1 MDHRTDIFNSQR
13 KRLMGIAWRMLGSH
27 ADAQDV
33 LQDAW
38 LRWNESD
45 TESLRSPQA
54 WLVTIVT
61 RLAIDR
67 LRAARAEREH
77 YAGFWLPE
85 PLVEVSPPT
94 PQQQLER
101 ADEVSVAFLTML
113 EQLAPEERAAFLLR
127 QVFDADYAEVA
138 QVLGKSEAACRQL
151 VHRAGERLKE
161 GRPRRAV
168 NRETHLRLLGAF
180 AEAATRGDMAAI
192 RALLAEDAQLVSDG
206 GGKVRAFTQVM
217 RGGQRLAQLYYAV
230 ARRNGAAMRIEQVWV
245 NGVPGLA
252 RFVNGALE
260 SVQSFET
267 DGERIVSIHVQ
278 RNPDKLARA
287 AALLK

>member
-45 TESLRSPQA
+45 TDSLRNPQA

-85 PLVEVSPPT
+85 PLVEASPPT

-101 ADEVSVAFLTML
+101 ADEVSVAFLTVL
-113 EQLAPEERAAFLLR
+113 EQLAPEERAAHPPVHPGPPDGLERIRAMFPGLGEPTAVRLR
-127 QVFDADYAEVA
+127 EGSPGAGRSLSELGVRGRTGATVLAISRPGASVMVPSAAEVLRPGD
-138 QVLGKSEAACRQL
+138 VLVLAGAHEAVDA
-151 VHRAGERLKE
+151 A
-161 GRPRRAV
+161 
-168 NRETHLRLLGAF
+168 RELLGAEPSGPGAAVAPPH
-180 AEAATRGDMAAI
+180 AEAPGD
-192 RALLAEDAQLVSDG
+192 RAG
-206 GGKVRAFTQVM
+206 
-217 RGGQRLAQLYYAV
+217 
-230 ARRNGAAMRIEQVWV
+230 
-245 NGVPGLA
+245 
-252 RFVNGALE
+252 
-260 SVQSFET
+260 
-267 DGERIVSIHVQ
+267 
-278 RNPDKLARA
+278 
-287 AALLK
+287 